1 MKLKKFIIPI
11 TAAIASMTLFL
22 TACGT
27 SLAEGD
33 SSSENVKT
41 VKIAYLPLTHALPV
55 YELSQSDNV
64 KVELVKYGSWP
75 ELMDALNAGQVDGA
89 SVLIELAMQAQS
101 QNIGLKAAALG
112 HTSGN
117 VIVVSNDIQSAADLK
132 GKTFAIP
139 HRSSSHNIL
148 LQEMLEQNG
157 LTIDDVQ
164 VTELSP
170 AEMPSALVSGQI
182 QGYCVA
188 EPFGSVSVTGGYG
201 KVLYQSDELWDHS
214 ICCALVFR
222 EKFLDE
228 NSELANQVIDAYN
241 QAGAELSDKEKA
253 LSLAKEFLKQP
264 ENVLQQSLE
273 WIDYSDLTI
282 EESAYN
288 DLIARMQKYQISENQ
303 PSYEEFVYQNE

>member
-11 TAAIASMTLFL
+11 AAVLASMTVLL

-27 SLAEGD
+27 SSSEGGSD
-33 SSSENVKT
+33 SENVKT
-41 VKIAYLPLTHALPV
+41 VKIAYLPITHALPV

-75 ELMDALNAGQVDGA
+75 ELMDALNSGQVDGA

-117 VIVVSNDIQSAADLK
+117 VIVVGNDIQSAADLK

-170 AEMPSALVSGQI
+170 AEMPSALVS
-182 QGYCVA
+182 
-188 EPFGSVSVTGGYG
+188 
-201 KVLYQSDELWDHS
+201 
-214 ICCALVFR
+214 
-222 EKFLDE
+222 
-228 NSELANQVIDAYN
+228 NSGILCGRTVWFCSGNRRI
-241 QAGAELSDKEKA
+241 
-253 LSLAKEFLKQP
+253 
-264 ENVLQQSLE
+264 
-273 WIDYSDLTI
+273 W
-282 EESAYN
+282 
-288 DLIARMQKYQISENQ
+288 
-303 PSYEEFVYQNE
+303 

>member
-1 MKLKKFIIPI
+1 
-11 TAAIASMTLFL
+11 
-22 TACGT
+22 
-27 SLAEGD
+27 
-33 SSSENVKT
+33 
-41 VKIAYLPLTHALPV
+41 
-55 YELSQSDNV
+55 
-64 KVELVKYGSWP
+64 
-75 ELMDALNAGQVDGA
+75 MDALNSGQVDGA

-117 VIVVSNDIQSAADLK
+117 VIVVGNEIQSAADLK

-188 EPFGSVSVTGGYG
+188 EPFGSVAVTGGYG

-214 ICCALVFR
+214 ICCALVFNDN
-222 EKFLDE
+222 FLNE
-228 NSELANQVIDAYN
+228 NSELADQVIAAYQ

-253 LSLAKEFLKQP
+253 LSVAKNFLKQP
-264 ENVLQQSLE
+264 DNVLQQSLE
-273 WIDYSDLTI
+273 WIDFSDLTI
-282 EESAYN
+282 EESAYH
-288 DLIARMQKYQISENQ
+288 DLVARMQKYHISENP
-303 PSYEEFVYQNE
+303 PSYEEFVYQAE

>member
-11 TAAIASMTLFL
+11 AAVLASMTVLL
-22 TACGT
+22 PACGT
-27 SLAEGD
+27 SSEGGSD
-33 SSSENVKT
+33 SEHVRT
-41 VKIAYLPLTHALPV
+41 VKIAYLPITHALPV

-75 ELMDALNAGQVDGA
+75 ELMDALNSGQVDGA

-117 VIVVSNDIQSAADLK
+117 VIVVSNEIQSAANLK

-188 EPFGSVSVTGGYG
+188 EPFGSVAVTGGYG

-214 ICCALVFR
+214 ICCALVFND
-222 EKFLDE
+222 KFLNE
-228 NSELANQVIDAYN
+228 NSELANQVIDAYQ
-241 QAGAELSDKEKA
+241 QAGSELSDKEEA
-253 LSLAKEFLKQP
+253 LSVAKNFLKQADD
-264 ENVLQQSLE
+264 VLQQSME
-273 WIDYSDLTI
+273 WID
-282 EESAYN
+282 
-288 DLIARMQKYQISENQ
+288 
-303 PSYEEFVYQNE
+303 F

>member
-11 TAAIASMTLFL
+11 AAVLASMTVLL

-27 SLAEGD
+27 SSEGGSD
-33 SSSENVKT
+33 SEHVRT
-41 VKIAYLPLTHALPV
+41 VKIAYLPITHALPV

-75 ELMDALNAGQVDGA
+75 ELMDALNSGQVDGA

-117 VIVVSNDIQSAADLK
+117 VIVVSNEIQSAANLK

-188 EPFGSVSVTGGYG
+188 EPFGSVAVTGGYG

-214 ICCALVFR
+214 ICCALVFND
-222 EKFLDE
+222 KFLNE
-228 NSELANQVIDAYN
+228 NSELANQVIDAYQ
-241 QAGAELSDKEKA
+241 QAGFELSDKEEA
-253 LSLAKEFLKQP
+253 LSVAKNFLKQP
-264 ENVLQQSLE
+264 DNVLQQSLE
-273 WIDYSDLTI
+273 WIDFSDLTI

-288 DLIARMQKYQISENQ
+288 DLVARMQKYHISENP
-303 PSYEEFVYQNE
+303 PSYEAFVYRTE